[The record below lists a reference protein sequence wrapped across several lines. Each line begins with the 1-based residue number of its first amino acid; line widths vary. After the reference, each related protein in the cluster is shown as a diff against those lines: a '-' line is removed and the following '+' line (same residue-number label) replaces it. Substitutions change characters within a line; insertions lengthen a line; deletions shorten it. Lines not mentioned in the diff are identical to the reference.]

1 MLKHLIVHQ
10 NKTKFKESMISGDN
24 LRYNELV
31 EGTWLLRHKW
41 RAVKASFAI
50 HQLRKTWDYDDS
62 STTSASFRAEKLKK
76 RKEKLSNGELVKRR
90 RRKNKFLVFP
100 LLSFLTADTDFLDK
114 FKHVHLWQR
123 GESQE
128 ISLVSTGLYL
138 VSLVFL
144 RPISAPGNSFSQFKI
159 SSKTNK
165 IWRTNH
171 LFDIWWCEY
180 AILPK

>member
-1 MLKHLIVHQ
+1 MNWLKGHDYWD
-10 NKTKFKESMISGDN
+10 T
-24 LRYNELV
+24 NEEQWKPVLPFTNY
-31 EGTWLLRHKW
+31 ERPE
-41 RAVKASFAI
+41 
-50 HQLRKTWDYDDS
+50 
-62 STTSASFRAEKLKK
+62 TTSAPHQLAPFRAEKEKK
-76 RKEKLSNGELVKRR
+76 ERKIKQWRASEE

-100 LLSFLTADTDFLDK
+100 TLSFLTAGYRSRFFFDK

-128 ISLVSTGLYL
+128 IGLVSTGLYL

-144 RPISAPGNSFSQFKI
+144 RPISTPGNSFSQFKI

-171 LFDIWWCEY
+171 LFDIWWCKY

>member
-1 MLKHLIVHQ
+1 MNWLKVHDYWD
-10 NKTKFKESMISGDN
+10 T
-24 LRYNELV
+24 NEEQWKPVLPFTNY
-31 EGTWLLRHKW
+31 ERPE
-41 RAVKASFAI
+41 
-50 HQLRKTWDYDDS
+50 
-62 STTSASFRAEKLKK
+62 TTSAPHQLAPFRAEKEKK
-76 RKEKLSNGELVKRR
+76 KKEKLSNGELVKREG
-90 RRKNKFLVFP
+90 KINSWFSP
-100 LLSFLTADTDFLDK
+100 LLSFLTAGYRSRFFLDK

-128 ISLVSTGLYL
+128 IGLVSTGLYL

-144 RPISAPGNSFSQFKI
+144 RPIPAPGNSFSQFKI